1 MILSKYRCHGPVFAL
16 SLSLALAAF
25 AQATHPQSEQ
35 RETHPANAGDVLAFL
50 ESTSA
55 NSAEGRIGD
64 GAIDARWR
72 LHDGKPGGL
81 EVRDIR
87 DGNVLRLDGPFKL
100 VLADGHVV
108 GPSTMKLLQP
118 ARVEKLA
125 PNPDAT
131 VGAEKLP
138 GTAVHYQLGD
148 TAGRFQ
154 VDWAVVM
161 RQDAHYIRQVLT
173 ITAGQE
179 DVAITRVSLIDAT
192 IDATAIDATTSKT
205 GPPMRLTGTVK
216 GTPLTA
222 GNFFLGFEH
231 PLSTSSV
238 VHERGVAEM
247 ERVLPLRAGQTVT
260 YSSVVGV
267 AAPGQ
272 MRRDF
277 LTYIERER
285 AHPYRTFLHYNS
297 WYDIGYENRYTQAE
311 SVERIHTFGREL
323 HDKRGVTLDSFM
335 FDDGW
340 DDTSGM
346 WAFRKDFKNGFLPLK
361 EAAAQYGTAPGV
373 WLSPWGGY
381 AHEKQERIAEGRKE
395 GYEIENG
402 GFALSG
408 PKYYARFHEVCMAMV
423 KKYGVNQFK
432 FDGTGNVDTVVKG
445 SVFDSDFDAAI
456 HLIDDLRQVKPDLYI
471 NLTTGTYPSPFWLMY
486 ADSIWRGGED
496 HSFAGVGPERE
507 RWITYRD
514 MDVYNEVV
522 KGGSLFPLNS
532 LMLHGLIYGQYA
544 YHLNTDP
551 NGDFKNEVRDYF
563 GTGTQLQEMYIT
575 PSLLKP
581 ADWDVLAEAA
591 KWSRA
596 NAGVL
601 KDTHWVGGDPRW
613 LEVYGWASW
622 TPDKAIVTL
631 RNPSDKA
638 QDFQLDAGQAFELPP
653 TAERRFRAHSP
664 WKDEAGMQEV
674 RLQAG
679 VPHTFH
685 LAPFQVLTLE
695 AMPE

>member
-1 MILSKYRCHGPVFAL
+1 VILSKRRSTRQLVTLPL
-16 SLSLALAAF
+16 SIALAAL
-25 AQATHPQSEQ
+25 ALTADGWSEQ
-35 RETHPANAGDVLAFL
+35 RQTHPASAGDVIA
-50 ESTSA
+50 STASPT
-55 NSAEGRIGD
+55 EGRIAD
-64 GAIDARWR
+64 GVIEARWP
-72 LHDGKPGGL
+72 LVDGKPGSV
-81 EVRDIR
+81 EVREIR
-87 DGNVLRLDGPFKL
+87 DGKVLRLNGPFKL
-100 VLADGHVV
+100 ALGDGQVV
-108 GPSTMKLLQP
+108 DPKTMTLLEP
-118 ARVEKLA
+118 ARVEPLA
-125 PNPDAT
+125 ANPDAT
-131 VGAEKLP
+131 IAAEKLP
-138 GTAVHYQLGD
+138 GSSIHYRLGENG
-148 TAGRFQ
+148 TGKTGGRFQ

-161 RQDAHYIRQVLT
+161 RQNAHYVRQVLT
-173 ITAGQE
+173 ITAAKE
-179 DVAITRVSLIDAT
+179 DVAIQRVSLV
-192 IDATAIDATTSKT
+192 DATAP
-205 GPPMRLTGTVK
+205 GMRLTGTVK

-238 VHERGVAEM
+238 VDGRGVAEM
-247 ERVLPLRAGQTVT
+247 ERVLPLRAGQTVR
-260 YSSVVGV
+260 YSAVVGV

-277 LTYIERER
+277 LAYIERER

-311 SVERIHTFGREL
+311 AVERIHTFGREL

-340 DDTSGM
+340 DDTAGM

-381 AHEKQERIAEGRKE
+381 AHEKQERIAQGRKE

-408 PKYYARFHEVCMAMV
+408 PKYYARFHEVCMEMV

-445 SVFDSDFDAAI
+445 SDFDSDFDAAI
-456 HLIDDLRQVKPDLYI
+456 HLISDLREVKPDLYI

-486 ADSIWRGGED
+486 ADSIWRGGDD

-514 MDVYNEVV
+514 MDVYDKVV
-522 KGGSLFPLNS
+522 KGGSLYPLNS

-544 YHLNTDP
+544 FHLNTDP

-575 PSLLKP
+575 PGLLKP
-581 ADWDVLAEAA
+581 TDWDVLAEAA

-596 NAGVL
+596 NAAVL

-613 LEVYGWASW
+613 LQVYGWASW
-622 TPDKAIVTL
+622 TPEKAIVTL

-638 QDFQLDAGQAFELPP
+638 QFFQLDAGKAFELPDG
-653 TAERRFRAHSP
+653 AARRFRAHSP
-664 WKDEAGMQEV
+664 WRDEAATPAVQLEAGTPHIF
-674 RLQAG
+674 RLE
-679 VPHTFH
+679 
-685 LAPFQVLTLE
+685 PFQVLTLE
-695 AMPE
+695 AKPE

>member
-1 MILSKYRCHGPVFAL
+1 
-16 SLSLALAAF
+16 
-25 AQATHPQSEQ
+25 
-35 RETHPANAGDVLAFL
+35 
-50 ESTSA
+50 
-55 NSAEGRIGD
+55 
-64 GAIDARWR
+64 
-72 LHDGKPGGL
+72 
-81 EVRDIR
+81 
-87 DGNVLRLDGPFKL
+87 
-100 VLADGHVV
+100 
-108 GPSTMKLLQP
+108 
-118 ARVEKLA
+118 
-125 PNPDAT
+125 
-131 VGAEKLP
+131 
-138 GTAVHYQLGD
+138 
-148 TAGRFQ
+148 
-154 VDWAVVM
+154 
-161 RQDAHYIRQVLT
+161 
-173 ITAGQE
+173 
-179 DVAITRVSLIDAT
+179 
-192 IDATAIDATTSKT
+192 
-205 GPPMRLTGTVK
+205 VK

-238 VHERGVAEM
+238 VDKRGVAEM

-277 LTYIERER
+277 LAYIERER

-311 SVERIHTFGREL
+311 AVERIHTFGREL

-340 DDTSGM
+340 DDTAGM

-408 PKYYARFHEVCMAMV
+408 PKYYARFHEVCMEMV

-445 SVFDSDFDAAI
+445 SAFDSDFDAAI
-456 HLIDDLRQVKPDLYI
+456 HLISDLREVKPDLYI

-486 ADSIWRGGED
+486 ADSIWRGGDD

-514 MDVYNEVV
+514 MDVYDGVV
-522 KGGSLFPLNS
+522 KGGALYPLNS

-544 YHLNTDP
+544 FHLNTDP

-563 GTGTQLQEMYIT
+563 ATGTQLQEMYIT
-575 PSLLKP
+575 PGLLKP

-596 NAGVL
+596 NAAVL

-613 LEVYGWASW
+613 LQVYGWASW
-622 TPDKAIVTL
+622 TPKKAIVTL

-638 QDFQLDAGQAFELPP
+638 QFFQLDAGKAFELPDG
-653 TAERRFRAHSP
+653 AARRFRAHSP
-664 WKDEAGMQEV
+664 WRDEARTPAVQLVAGTPHIF
-674 RLQAG
+674 RLE
-679 VPHTFH
+679 
-685 LAPFQVLTLE
+685 PFQVLTLE
-695 AMPE
+695 AVPE